1 MFLVGMQNVTLLCT
15 KEQVVHCPTV
25 PVRGSGHQNHEAS
38 LQARLCGALQPE
50 AGASLALPKAV
61 RQGLADQGAG

>member
-1 MFLVGMQNVTLLCT
+1 M
-15 KEQVVHCPTV
+15 HCPTV

-50 AGASLALPKAV
+50 AGASPALPKAV